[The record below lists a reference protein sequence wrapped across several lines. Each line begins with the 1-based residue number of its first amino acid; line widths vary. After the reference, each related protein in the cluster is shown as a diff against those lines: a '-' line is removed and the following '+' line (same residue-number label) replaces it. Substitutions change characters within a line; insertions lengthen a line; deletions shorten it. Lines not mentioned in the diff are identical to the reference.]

1 MSESLTDIID
11 RMVQERTFGLEGLEA
26 VKLLKEKAT
35 AQTSRIE
42 TLERQVEN
50 GRTEL
55 GAQQA
60 RNSELSRQVMNFQT
74 RETELVERER
84 KIFDHEKTAAVATA
98 QSAAYRDVVGMAFRN
113 TTVREHVLSNN
124 PQWVPGQH
132 GNGPMLMNAHDSKT
146 FERTAE

>member
-35 AQTSRIE
+35 AQTSLIE
-42 TLERQVEN
+42 SLEKRLETS
-50 GRTEL
+50 RTEY
-55 GAQQA
+55 GTQA
-60 RNSELSRQVMNFQT
+60 ARLTEVNRQVMAFQT
-74 RETELVERER
+74 REAELVERER